1 MYCVDKA
8 LEFQTARRRCVARGK
23 ERSTSFVCSHCR
35 NLVLTQTWVSGVQN
49 RNHCPY
55 CLHSRH
61 LDLDQPG
68 DRLSACKGI
77 MRPIGVT
84 LKKTH
89 KKYGARN
96 AGELMLIH
104 QCQECGKLSI
114 NRIAADDDPQAILA
128 VFIASLSLDPA
139 RQTLLAH
146 SGIQLLNEQDMP
158 VLRRGLFGAI
168 EKTFNRD

>member
-1 MYCVDKA
+1 
-8 LEFQTARRRCVARGK
+8 
-23 ERSTSFVCSHCR
+23 
-35 NLVLTQTWVSGVQN
+35 
-49 RNHCPY
+49 
-55 CLHSRH
+55 
-61 LDLDQPG
+61 
-68 DRLSACKGI
+68 
-77 MRPIGVT
+77 MRPLGVT

-139 RQTLLAH
+139 QHTLLAH
-146 SGIQLLNEQDMP
+146 SDIQPLNEQDMP

-168 EKTFNRD
+168 ENTFNRE